1 MITPP
6 ALTPLPSATAVDTEG
21 LSAAAKTQNALSL
34 TGGIA
39 CWPIAIVALLAG
51 IGLLS
56 WLRSGSRK
64 GH

>member
-6 ALTPLPSATAVDTEG
+6 AITPLPAATSAETEG
-21 LSAAAKTQNALSL
+21 QASTAKTEQVLSL

-51 IGLLS
+51 MGLLS
-56 WLRSGSRK
+56 WLRSASHK
-64 GH
+64 KP